1 MATVKVK
8 FVLRGKN
15 LYLIRSENVNSTFH
29 SAKIRL
35 TSLTPIWLAAPS
47 MSRAIVQKSM
57 PVGIHV
63 VLDIQHGANINK
75 RNPLINVDLIV
86 AFKIA
91 MSLCR
96 GFNYIYSDNN
106 FQKIVKIINHKK
118 TSTSE

>member
-47 MSRAIVQKSM
+47 MSRAIVQESM